1 MTGGGTAGVLQD
13 DGDGNEYEQ
22 PEDRWFHGHKSGSFR
37 FGSWLVHPAD
47 DSEKEGRRPA
57 AHQDTCKRFDPAD
70 QAPLVR

>member
-13 DGDGNEYEQ
+13 EGDRNENEEPVDG
-22 PEDRWFHGHKSGSFR
+22 WFHRHKSGSLR
-37 FGSWLVHPAD
+37 FGSWLIHPAD

-57 AHQDTCKRFDPAD
+57 AHQDAGKRFDPAD